1 LEFAAARTGRP
12 AHLLEK
18 DIWMVWVLSAVY
30 ESDLASKLTFKG
42 DTSLSKVYRIIDRF
56 SEDVDLTY
64 DIRELAADLLKQ
76 GNPIPDSASQ
86 EKKISSAVRHRLPDW
101 IEATVRPLITAAL
114 ERAGLEASLTLAGK
128 DQDKLILAYPAVK
141 TGTGY
146 SAPTIQLEFGARA
159 TGEPHH
165 VQPVACDIAP
175 EIEGVTFTIAQPL
188 VMAAERTFRE
198 KATAAHVY
206 CLQGRLRGER
216 YSRHWYDLAAL
227 AKTSHFAAACV
238 DQALAQAVAEHKS
251 VFFVEKDAAGVKIN
265 YFAAVS
271 GQLQL
276 IPTDESLTA
285 LENDYAVMLE
295 DGLLA
300 LNQPSFADII
310 EQCHVIQDEANRQAM
325 PGERRKAMEELAEQA
340 RRLEKKVEREKIVL
354 AAMPELQLQIVEFA
368 REHGRVT
375 IGEAIKLTGASR
387 NTLKQ
392 HFRALVERSTL
403 NQHGSSRGVWYDLR

>member
-1 LEFAAARTGRP
+1 MAESWFSLSREDQVEALEFAAARTGRP

-18 DIWMVWVLSAVY
+18 DIWVVWVLAAIY

-42 DTSLSKVYRIIDRF
+42 GTSLSKVYRIIDRF

-101 IEATVRPLITAAL
+101 IEATVRPVIAAAL
-114 ERAGLEASLTLAGK
+114 AKDGLDASLTLAGK
-128 DQDKLILAYPAVK
+128 DQDKLILSYPAVK

-175 EIEGVTFTIAQPL
+175 EIEGVTFPVAQPL
-188 VMAAERTFRE
+188 VMAAERTFWE

-216 YSRHWYDLAAL
+216 YRVIGMTWPPSQKRRTFLRPAPTRRWLGPLQNTNRCSSSRKML
-227 AKTSHFAAACV
+227 
-238 DQALAQAVAEHKS
+238 S
-251 VFFVEKDAAGVKIN
+251 VQRSIT
-265 YFAAVS
+265 
-271 GQLQL
+271 LPP
-276 IPTDESLTA
+276 PTASY
-285 LENDYAVMLE
+285 NSS
-295 DGLLA
+295 
-300 LNQPSFADII
+300 PR
-310 EQCHVIQDEANRQAM
+310 ANRW
-325 PGERRKAMEELAEQA
+325 RRWK
-340 RRLEKKVEREKIVL
+340 
-354 AAMPELQLQIVEFA
+354 
-368 REHGRVT
+368 T
-375 IGEAIKLTGASR
+375 ITPRCWKTACW
-387 NTLKQ
+387 
-392 HFRALVERSTL
+392 H
-403 NQHGSSRGVWYDLR
+403 